1 MAESGAVLREV
12 GTPIRLRLAEYE
24 RGIAD
29 RTRLLLRVHPS
40 NFRIVGFTERPPLD
54 ELVEL
59 GRRVGL
65 PVFEDLGSGCLVDLS
80 AYGIEEPV
88 VGASLAAGA
97 SLVSF
102 SGDKMLGGPQAG
114 IVAGEKQ
121 LVEPIRRNP
130 MSRALRVDKLT
141 IAALEVTLSACLRG
155 ALDEIPALRMI
166 RLPAGEIDRRAQEF
180 VQRLRSQLPP
190 GEAEI
195 EIRAGQSVIGGGS
208 TPAEHLPTRVI
219 TVASARY
226 SAAQLEA
233 RLRQPEHRSDSAAGT
248 NSAERERGA
257 TAQDR
262 KSTRLNSSHLV
273 ISYAV
278 FCLKKKKKNKHE

>member
-1 MAESGAVLREV
+1 M
-12 GTPIRLRLAEYE
+12 
-24 RGIAD
+24 
-29 RTRLLLRVHPS
+29 
-40 NFRIVGFTERPPLD
+40 F
-54 ELVEL
+54 
-59 GRRVGL
+59 
-65 PVFEDLGSGCLVDLS
+65 
-80 AYGIEEPV
+80 
-88 VGASLAAGA
+88 
-97 SLVSF
+97 
-102 SGDKMLGGPQAG
+102 
-114 IVAGEKQ
+114 
-121 LVEPIRRNP
+121 
-130 MSRALRVDKLT
+130 RALRVDKLT

-257 TAQDR
+257 TAHAACAAGRQ
-262 KSTRLNSSHLV
+262 
-273 ISYAV
+273 
-278 FCLKKKKKNKHE
+278 